1 MFEQERTPRVPRHCS
16 PGEAEG
22 QSWPGLAGPY
32 FKPYCFW
39 FVDLENLH
47 KNHSRTHVLTQ

>member
-1 MFEQERTPRVPRHCS
+1 MFEQERTPKVPRHCS

-47 KNHSRTHVLTQ
+47 KNHSRTHVLTP